1 MPRIT
6 PCILLCVLACSG
18 GHGAASPRA
27 AVPVVDFIQDFDR
40 AEKSPTSGYALV
52 LHTASTTPHPAI
64 SSPVPGRIVW
74 QLRLPRRGVF
84 HTLVALDGAASARVR
99 VGLSD
104 DRVYEERARARLT
117 ADRRDWT
124 SLEVDLSPYA
134 GWKWSLFYRP
144 DRIAWRVVLSTDA
157 IDGVPGRVVWGVPVI
172 TTDAD
177 GAREYARRVAVR

>member
-1 MPRIT
+1 
-6 PCILLCVLACSG
+6 
-18 GHGAASPRA
+18 
-27 AVPVVDFIQDFDR
+27 
-40 AEKSPTSGYALV
+40 
-52 LHTASTTPHPAI
+52 
-64 SSPVPGRIVW
+64 VPGRIVW

-84 HTLVALDGAASARVR
+84 HTLVALDGPASVRVR
-99 VGLSD
+99 VGISD

-124 SLEVDLSPYA
+124 SLDVDLSPYA

-144 DRIAWRVVLSTDA
+144 DRIAWRVVLSADA

-177 GAREYARRVAVR
+177 GAREYARRVAAR